1 MGLSKKQAPL
11 SNCFG
16 VPPPP
21 KKSQTESEPQK
32 KRVFSEK
39 WLQEVSWLQTND
51 ERRPCRENPT
61 LPNKNSAFYTGTNNF
76 GYPAFD
82 KHANSRE
89 HQKGVQTINNEN
101 RCSKDQRPSVPL
113 DKWKHKLKNSIK
125 H

>member
-1 MGLSKKQAPL
+1 MSKKQAPL
-11 SNCFG
+11 SNYFG

-39 WLQEVSWLQTND
+39 WLQEVSWLQAND
-51 ERRPCRENPT
+51 ERRPYRENPT
-61 LPNKNSAFYTGTNNF
+61 LLNKSSAFYTGTKNF
-76 GYPAFD
+76 SHPAFD

-89 HQKGVQTINNEN
+89 HQKGVQAINEN